1 MYTVDRPKKD
11 LEKITSVFFTI
22 CVCNAILH
30 VVAFTCHAPT
40 LADEINGQ
48 AVKHYN
54 VLDRENGRKLL
65 GPVSSKLSKHDL
77 YFLDLR
83 QSGQPLGLQTRK
95 LKCVKKGNSCEIA
108 KGQLISKCLFG
119 IFNSP
124 KEGMKKFN
132 FTTNYGTSSRIVFV
146 RVMGVLKTPK

>member
-1 MYTVDRPKKD
+1 MDRPKKD
-11 LEKITSVFFTI
+11 LEKITSIFFTI

-83 QSGQPLGLQTRK
+83 QSGQPL
-95 LKCVKKGNSCEIA
+95 E
-108 KGQLISKCLFG
+108 FG
-119 IFNSP
+119 ITKVIIENSRG
-124 KEGMKKFN
+124 EV
-132 FTTNYGTSSRIVFV
+132 SL
-146 RVMGVLKTPK
+146 MGQDTHQNVS

>member
-1 MYTVDRPKKD
+1 MDRPKKD
-11 LEKITSVFFTI
+11 LEKITSIFFTI

-95 LKCVKKGNSCEIA
+95 LKCVKKETLA
-108 KGQLISKCLFG
+108 KL
-119 IFNSP
+119 
-124 KEGMKKFN
+124 
-132 FTTNYGTSSRIVFV
+132 
-146 RVMGVLKTPK
+146 LKVS